1 MKFENLINPIVM
13 SVVFCLIGVLIL
25 VFCFWIVEKI
35 TPENL
40 WKEILDNKNVALGIM
55 AAGFMIA
62 IAIIIS
68 AALNG

>member
-1 MKFENLINPIVM
+1 MIETKYAIA
-13 SVVFCLIGVLIL
+13 SVIYSVIEILIL
-25 VFCFWIVEKI
+25 LVTFWIVEKI

-40 WKEILDNKNVALGIM
+40 WKNIVEKQNIALSIM

-68 AALNG
+68 SAIHG

>member
-13 SVVFCLIGVLIL
+13 SVVFSLIGVLIL